1 MSEKKKM
8 SRRDFLGVVTGA
20 IGGVIGLAVGI
31 PAVSYIIGSS
41 LKRDALDWI
50 RLGSVSKV
58 EVGTPTLF
66 KSIIKRQTG
75 WVTSEE
81 DLSVYILT
89 EDGRDYVAMSNICT
103 HLGCRV
109 RWIESESQFLCPCH
123 NAGFSKDGSVAF
135 GPPPTALDQFELKIE
150 DEQVYILGGG

>member
-1 MSEKKKM
+1 MNEKKKM
-8 SRRDFLGVVTGA
+8 SRRDFLGVITGA

-50 RLGSVSKV
+50 RIGSVSKV
-58 EVGTPTLF
+58 ETGTPTLF
-66 KSIIKRQTG
+66 KTTIKRQTG

-81 DLSVYILT
+81 DLSVYVLT
-89 EDGRDYVAMSNICT
+89 DDGREFRALSNICT

-109 RWIESESQFLCPCH
+109 RWIESDGQFLCPCH
-123 NAGFSKDGSVAF
+123 NAGFNKDGSVAF
-135 GPPPTALDQFELKIE
+135 GPPPTALDELELKIE